1 VNPISNRPGTSAR
14 LPNPYDYEDETYG
27 YDDSYDNSYD
37 TGYTNSYD
45 NGYDSRHDR
54 SYDNRYISLEQQSYG
69 QQGYERQGYGQQGYQ
84 SRDVNAYDRSDRP
97 SRSRYGNSS
106 YSTSVASANSAATN
120 KVANIA
126 SSHHRVT
133 EVLVIEP
140 TSFEDIPHVIQA
152 LRDYKSVVL
161 NLATMSPDYV
171 QRAIDFITG
180 GTHAMDGNHE
190 RIGEGIFLFTP
201 NCVHVSNHISPVAR

>member
-1 VNPISNRPGTSAR
+1 MNPISNRPGTSAR
-14 LPNPYDYEDETYG
+14 LPDPYEYEDETYG
-27 YDDSYDNSYD
+27 YDDSYDN
-37 TGYTNSYD
+37 GYTNSYD
-45 NGYDSRHDR
+45 SHHDR
-54 SYDNRYISLEQQSYG
+54 SYDNRYNPLEQQGYG
-69 QQGYERQGYGQQGYQ
+69 QQGYDRQGYGQQGYP
-84 SRDVNAYDRSDRP
+84 SRDVNAYGRSDRP
-97 SRSRYGNSS
+97 SRSYYGNSS
-106 YSTSVASANSAATN
+106 YSTSGANSAATN

-126 SSHHRVT
+126 TSHHRVT

-201 NCVHVSNHISPVAR
+201 NCVHVSGPISSVAQ